1 MVATCKK
8 ENSTTSLEA
17 LESFHGHLGPYVV
30 IGAKMGD
37 EAAARL
43 GFKKHFGV
51 RVAVECEDHP
61 PQSCLVDGLQVA
73 TGATYGKR
81 NIVLTNSPSIRVRI
95 VDKETN
101 RGLSFRLKAGFQEQM
116 KKWREKKEDVT
127 HQAELTCKMDGGE
140 IFEIEE
146 YTEEIKP

>member
-1 MVATCKK
+1 
-8 ENSTTSLEA
+8 LEA

-43 GFKKHFGV
+43 GFKSISASAWPWSARTTPRKV
-51 RVAVECEDHP
+51 VSLTACRW
-61 PQSCLVDGLQVA
+61 A

-101 RGLSFRLKAGFQEQM
+101 RGLSFRLKANFQEQM

-146 YTEEIKP
+146 YIEEIKP